1 MFYSEQKK
9 QFSTLNRR
17 TFFLYLLKASFFS
30 LVGWRLYNIQILNS
44 KKYQTSACRGT
55 FIWKTHEWW
64 ACFSISRKRFN
75 QSRSNGKRTGA
86 LFIDNQI
93 LLDSY
98 WVPVYIINS
107 RNYYD
112 QKIKQV

>member
-1 MFYSEQKK
+1 MNTLKNLIIRVLTKK
-9 QFSTLNRR
+9 DLMGG
-17 TFFLYLLKASFFS
+17 K
-30 LVGWRLYNIQILNS
+30 G
-44 KKYQTSACRGT
+44 
-55 FIWKTHEWW
+55 
-64 ACFSISRKRFN
+64 

-93 LLDSY
+93 LLDNY